1 MLAGGTVTYV
11 PDPNFN
17 GAASFLYTVCDD
29 GSTVGA
35 SDPQCATASV
45 LVTVNPVN
53 DPPVLMNV
61 PASVTTPERT
71 EYSFVA
77 LATDAENQ
85 ALVFSLVGAPAGATI
100 DPITGRFSWTPTEAQ
115 GGLGAPYPFKVRVSD
130 GQAIAEANI
139 AIEVSEVNAA
149 PALAP
154 IGSKPVELGGVL
166 TFTAAG
172 SDADIPVQALH
183 YSLAGAFPA
192 GATIDA
198 NTGAFRWT
206 PAAGQVGPTF
216 AFQVVVTDGIA
227 SASSSV
233 TARAV
238 DTTAPRITSVSATP
252 DVLFPP
258 IHLPFPVHVTVAA
271 TDLAGTPS
279 CRITNVTNDET
290 GTRDAFVI
298 APLWVLLIAERN
310 GRGDGR
316 VYTIEVTCTD
326 PSGNA
331 AKGTTTVSVPHDRG
345 HGGH

>member
-1 MLAGGTVTYV
+1 V
-11 PDPNFN
+11 
-17 GAASFLYTVCDD
+17 
-29 GSTVGA
+29 
-35 SDPQCATASV
+35 
-45 LVTVNPVN
+45 
-53 DPPVLMNV
+53 
-61 PASVTTPERT
+61 
-71 EYSFVA
+71 
-77 LATDAENQ
+77 
-85 ALVFSLVGAPAGATI
+85 
-100 DPITGRFSWTPTEAQ
+100 
-115 GGLGAPYPFKVRVSD
+115 FKVRVAD
-130 GQAIAEANI
+130 GLAIAEAGI
-139 AIEVSEVNAA
+139 AIEVSEVNTA
-149 PALAP
+149 PTLAP
-154 IGSKPVELGGVL
+154 IGSKTVELGGTL

-172 SDADIPVQALH
+172 SDADIPVQSLH

-198 NTGAFRWT
+198 DTGAFRWT
-206 PAAGQVGPTF
+206 PAAGQVAVTF
-216 AFQVVVTDGIA
+216 AFQVVVTDGVA

-258 IHLPFPVHVTVAA
+258 SHLPFPVHVTVAA

-298 APLWVLLIAERN
+298 APLWVLLVAERN

-316 VYTIEVTCTD
+316 IYIIEVTCTD
-326 PSGNA
+326 ASGNA
-331 AKGTTTVSVPHDRG
+331 AKSTTTVSVPHDRG